1 MGSLMTSS
9 SHDERKASREVEI
22 DHLLAEEF
30 ACDPGFAERFADAC
44 GLRFKA
50 FRVLSVVPEPPLG
63 GDGYGDLL
71 VEAEMDGRRIAL
83 LVEDKITASPAT
95 RQAERYKAYAERLR
109 DEGFES
115 VRTVLVAP
123 ETYVGQRDQYDNS
136 VNLEQV
142 VEMLSSPDPRRL
154 EFRRRIIR
162 RALEKKETTGVKNP
176 DLALHKLHS
185 KYLKWVS
192 DRCAAEEHP
201 YEFPPLKEAYGHTE
215 SWVDNIRHPDFPL
228 GVRVRHRLWTSV
240 KDAVGR
246 VDLTIS
252 TVPETE
258 REHLE
263 VASSK
268 AFPDEVFV
276 EPFGSSEGV
285 QVSLRVPEMRQSTGF
300 READAEDAFSA
311 IERLTQWY
319 LSCVKKRNGSPTS
332 LR

>member
-1 MGSLMTSS
+1 M
-9 SHDERKASREVEI
+9 EI

-30 ACDPGFAERFADAC
+30 ACDPGFGVRFADAS
-44 GLRFKA
+44 GLRFKT

-71 VEAEMDGRRIAL
+71 VEAEMDGRRIVL
-83 LVEDKITASPAT
+83 LIEDKITASPAT
-95 RQAERYKAYAERLR
+95 RQAERYKAHAERLS
-109 DEGFES
+109 DEGFEC

-136 VNLEQV
+136 VNLQQV

-154 EFRRRIIR
+154 EYRQGIIR
-162 RALEKKETTGVKNP
+162 RALAKKGTTGVRNP
-176 DLALHKLHS
+176 DLALHRLHS
-185 KYLKWVS
+185 EYLNWVR
-192 DRCAAEEHP
+192 DRCAAERLP
-201 YEFPPLKEAYGHTE
+201 YEFPPLKEAYAHTE

-246 VDLTIS
+246 VDLTVS

-263 VASSK
+263 AAVFK
-268 AFPDEVFV
+268 TFLDEVFV

-300 READAEDAFSA
+300 REAAAEDAVSA
-311 IERLTQWY
+311 IERLTEWY
-319 LSCVKKRNGSPTS
+319 FACGKKGNSSPTS